1 LLHLNSPQHIWID
14 AYPTT
19 SKQGLNDELK
29 PIEAALQEFMAMFNC
44 ALPTEVITT
53 LTILFNLEDN
63 AIVEMD
69 DALINLVADGGA
81 KLQEDR

>member
-1 LLHLNSPQHIWID
+1 
-14 AYPTT
+14 
-19 SKQGLNDELK
+19 
-29 PIEAALQEFMAMFNC
+29 MAMFNG

-53 LTILFNLEDN
+53 LTTLFNLKDN

-81 KLQEDR
+81 KLQEDG